1 MTDLDMWAGIVG
13 FAVPPLVAVF
23 VQSAWPAWARAVF
36 AFVVCVAGGGV
47 TAALT
52 GYLHGMSPARSVLV
66 VLFSALT
73 FYRVFWHPSKI
84 APMIEKKTNLGGP
97 HPMIRGVDPSPRIN
111 GPLGERVDRA
121 PATRRTA
128 GPDPDPAHHRYPPR

>member
-1 MTDLDMWAGIVG
+1 MTDLDMWSGIVG

-47 TAALT
+47 TAAFT

-73 FYRVFWHPSKI
+73 FYRVFWHPSQI
-84 APMIEKKTNLGGP
+84 APMIEKKTNLSAGEP
-97 HPMIRGVDPSPRIN
+97 IPRGADPSPRI
-111 GPLGERVDRA
+111 DRA
-121 PATRRTA
+121 PSHRRPA
-128 GPDPDPAHHRYPPR
+128 GPDLDPVHHRYPPR

>member
-1 MTDLDMWAGIVG
+1 MTDLDMWSGIVG

-36 AFVVCVAGGGV
+36 AFAVCVAGGGV

-52 GYLHGMSPARSVLV
+52 GYLHGMSPARSALV

-73 FYRVFWHPSKI
+73 FYRVFWHPSTI
-84 APMIEKKTNLGGP
+84 APKIEAATNFDTGP
-97 HPMIRGVDPSPRIN
+97 TERAERDALDP
-111 GPLGERVDRA
+111 V
-121 PATRRTA
+121 
-128 GPDPDPAHHRYPPR
+128 HHRYPPR

>member
-1 MTDLDMWAGIVG
+1 MPAMLRPMLTDLDMWSGIVG
-13 FAVPPLVAVF
+13 FAMPPLVAVF

-52 GYLHGMSPARSVLV
+52 GYLHGMSPARSALV

-73 FYRVFWHPSKI
+73 FYRLFWHPSTI
-84 APMIEKKTNLGGP
+84 APRIEAATNIAEP
-97 HPMIRGVDPSPRIN
+97 
-111 GPLGERVDRA
+111 
-121 PATRRTA
+121 PARLDSWQRT
-128 GPDPDPAHHRYPPR
+128 PDDPDYGRLHRSWPPR